1 LYAILILVS
10 LNIFCFFRS
19 FNGFFLADDF
29 SHIDYLHNVFAGHP
43 EMLLQNF
50 FSNWLQAQGTKFF
63 RPFISIT
70 LAWDYLFWKNNPVG
84 FHITNVSLQ
93 IASTVLLFFIV
104 KRLFPISKNRSFALA
119 LASAAIFAV
128 NPLHPE
134 VVSWIIARVDS
145 VAATFLLAAFYLH
158 QRGLGRPKTS
168 WFKISS
174 FASFLI
180 ALMSKETAIVLPAV
194 LFMWHLIF
202 PRNSDASAKTIA
214 EQYTLVQRFKY
225 ALSETWLYWSILLVY
240 LCYRAVAL
248 GTMIGGYGGAV
259 GEGLHSSFLR
269 RWTDPVSIEK
279 VFFPFNDEV
288 FHNSSR
294 LKRWLRWMYQAG
306 AVLFVA
312 NSLFALRCKKLTQY
326 WSMVLFAGAWFLISM
341 VPAYQVWNLSAN
353 LQGSR
358 FIYMGSIPL
367 ALLFSLLVIPVFWRA
382 RKTATE
388 TIGSRHDA
396 NDKSDSESQSIENS
410 TYDHPREH
418 DPIYPAVGSTLT
430 ALSGTICI
438 AFVLVCANIA
448 QKNDSA
454 WFHAGKGVKA
464 LFNEIKL
471 VLAST
476 PANKQI
482 VLLNLPFR
490 YQGAHMLYNGFTFG
504 ALLRPPFMP
513 EDNSKRVQLFEPV
526 EFGDSDLLNL
536 SRLKTIV
543 NGPGKPQV
551 YKWNESDNKLLPVTL
566 NWESQKVD
574 FTKNGAT
581 LVDKGQLVY
590 APKVSL
596 PSGGIDYLLVS
607 MTASNAGKS
616 VSQLEPEFVK
626 LIWSGSSMTFAP
638 ENFLWCKLVHRGNK
652 LIATFNVSEHKRWIE
667 TGTITRIGFQLLPAQ
682 KYTITDLQIL
692 SGNLKDLPVL
702 TASLPADTMSGGMT
716 QDELGMAHPH
726 TKIGYLHYDASRITG
741 ADHVV
746 FQISKPDSWFEQASD
761 TFRSNEKENSQV
773 ELAHVVKMLKGD
785 LIAFPTSELKGPGFY
800 EVRVGAAAKNG
811 DILIGYS
818 DPINFYISEADIHA
832 SK

>member
-1 LYAILILVS
+1 LYAILILVA

-29 SHIDYLHNVFAGHP
+29 SHIDYLHRVFAGHP
-43 EMLLQNF
+43 EMLLENF

-70 LAWDYLFWKNNPVG
+70 LAWDYLFWKNNPIG

-93 IASTVLLFFIV
+93 IASTILLFFVV

-145 VAATFLLAAFYLH
+145 VAATFMMAAFYLH
-158 QRGLGRPKTS
+158 QRGLGRPKTHP
-168 WFKISS
+168 FKILS

-194 LFMWHLIF
+194 LFAWHFVF
-202 PRNSDASAKTIA
+202 PDNSNVAQKNVAR
-214 EQYTLVQRFKY
+214 QYNLAQRLRV
-225 ALSETWLYWSILLVY
+225 ALAATWLYWSVLIVY
-240 LCYRAVAL
+240 LCYRSIAL

-259 GEGLHSSFLR
+259 GEGLQSSFLR
-269 RWTDPVSIEK
+269 RWTDPVSLEK

-294 LKRWLRWMYQAG
+294 LKRWLRWIYQAG
-306 AVLFVA
+306 IILFAA
-312 NSLFALRCKKLTQY
+312 NSLFAILSKKLALY
-326 WSMVLFAGAWFLISM
+326 WSMVLFAGAWLVISM
-341 VPAYQVWNLSAN
+341 MPAYQVWNLSAN

-358 FIYMGSIPL
+358 FMYMGSIPL
-367 ALLFSLLVIPVFWRA
+367 ALLFSLLVIPVFWHI
-382 RKTATE
+382 E
-388 TIGSRHDA
+388 H
-396 NDKSDSESQSIENS
+396 KSAEEINS
-410 TYDHPREH
+410 N
-418 DPIYPAVGSTLT
+418 PISPAIGSTLT
-430 ALSGTICI
+430 ALSGAICV

-454 WFHAGKGVKA
+454 WFHASKGVKA
-464 LFNEIKL
+464 LYNEMKL

-476 PANKQI
+476 PAGKQI

-536 SRLKTIV
+536 SRLKTIA
-543 NGPGKPQV
+543 NSTARPQI
-551 YKWNESDNKLLPVTL
+551 YKWNEIDHKLFPVSL
-566 NWESQKVD
+566 NWESAHVD
-574 FTKNGAT
+574 FKKSGAT
-581 LVDKGQLVY
+581 SVDKDQLVY
-590 APKVSL
+590 APKVL
-596 PSGGIDYLLVS
+596 LAAGGIDYLEVT
-607 MTASNAGKS
+607 MNATNS
-616 VSQLEPEFVK
+616 DRSANQPEFVK

-638 ENFLWCKLVHRGNK
+638 ENFLWCKLKLQDNR
-652 LIATFNVSEHKRWIE
+652 LIARFNVSEHKRWIE

-682 KYTITDLQIL
+682 KYTITDLRIV
-692 SGNLKDLPVL
+692 SGDLENLPTL
-702 TASLPADTMSGGMT
+702 TPGLPADTMSGGMA

-726 TKIGYLHYDASRITG
+726 RKIGYLHYDASKIIG

-761 TFRSNEKENSQV
+761 TFRSTEKENEQI
-773 ELAHVVKMLKGD
+773 EIAHVAKPLKGD
-785 LIAFPTSELKGPGFY
+785 LVVFPTSELKSPGFY
-800 EVRVGAAAKNG
+800 EIRVGAAARNG

-818 DPINFYISEADIHA
+818 DPINFYISEADMHA
-832 SK
+832 K

>member
-1 LYAILILVS
+1 LYAILILVA

-29 SHIDYLHNVFAGHP
+29 SHIDYLHRVFAGHP

-93 IASTVLLFFIV
+93 IASTILLFFIV

-158 QRGLGRPKTS
+158 QRGLGKPKTHR
-168 WFKISS
+168 FKILS

-180 ALMSKETAIVLPAV
+180 ALMSKETAIVLPPV
-194 LFMWHLIF
+194 LFAWHFIF
-202 PRNSDASAKTIA
+202 PHNSNAADKTVTA
-214 EQYTLVQRFKY
+214 HFNLVQRFKG
-225 ALSETWLYWSILLVY
+225 ALSATWLYWSVLLVY
-240 LCYRAVAL
+240 LCYRSIAL

-259 GEGLHSSFLR
+259 GEGLQNSFLR
-269 RWTDPVSIEK
+269 RWTDPVSLEK

-294 LKRWLRWMYQAG
+294 LKRWLRWIYQAG
-306 AVLFVA
+306 IILFAA
-312 NSLFALRCKKLTQY
+312 NSIFAIRSKKLALY
-326 WSMVLFAGAWFLISM
+326 WSMVLFAGAWFVISM

-367 ALLFSLLVIPVFWRA
+367 ALLFSLLVIPVFWQA
-382 RKTATE
+382 DQTSAE
-388 TIGSRHDA
+388 ASDNIDGS
-396 NDKSDSESQSIENS
+396 NSISVDSSPKN
-410 TYDHPREH
+410 
-418 DPIYPAVGSTLT
+418 DPISPAIGSTLM
-430 ALSGTICI
+430 ALSGAICV
-438 AFVLVCANIA
+438 AFVLICANIT

-454 WFHAGKGVKA
+454 WFHASKGVKA
-464 LFNEIKL
+464 LYNEVKL
-471 VLAST
+471 VLAGT
-476 PANKQI
+476 PADKQI

-536 SRLKTIV
+536 SRLKTV
-543 NGPGKPQV
+543 ANGPSSPQV
-551 YKWNESDNKLLPVTL
+551 YKWNESDNKLLPVSL
-566 NWESQKVD
+566 NWESARVD
-574 FTKNGAT
+574 FKKSGAT
-581 LVDKGQLVY
+581 AVDKDQLVY
-590 APKVSL
+590 APKVLL
-596 PSGGIDYLLVS
+596 PAGGIDYLQVTMS
-607 MTASNAGKS
+607 STNPDKS
-616 VSQLEPEFVK
+616 ANQPEFVK

-638 ENFLWCKLVHRGNK
+638 ENFLWCKLKNQNNK
-652 LIATFNVSEHKRWIE
+652 LIARFNVSEHKRWIE

-682 KYTITDLQIL
+682 KYTITDLQIETGDL
-692 SGNLKDLPVL
+692 KNLPIL
-702 TASLPADTMSGGMT
+702 TPSLPADTRSGGMS

-726 TKIGYLHYDASRITG
+726 RKIGYLHYDASKSAG

-761 TFRSNEKENSQV
+761 TFRTNEKTNAQV
-773 ELAHVVKMLKGD
+773 EIVHLAKPLKGD
-785 LIAFPTSELKGPGFY
+785 LVAFPTSELKQPGFY
-800 EVRVGAAAKNG
+800 EVRVGAATKNG

-818 DPINFYISEADIHA
+818 DPINFYISEADINA

>member
-1 LYAILILVS
+1 LYAILILVA

-29 SHIDYLHNVFAGHP
+29 SHIDYLHRVFAGHP

-145 VAATFLLAAFYLH
+145 VAATFMLAAFYLH
-158 QRGLGRPKTS
+158 QRGLGKPKAH
-168 WFKISS
+168 WFKILS
-174 FASFLI
+174 FASFLV

-194 LFMWHLIF
+194 LFAWHFIF
-202 PRNSDASAKTIA
+202 PRKSGAVEKTVA
-214 EQYTLVQRFKY
+214 EQYNLGQRFKC

-240 LCYRAVAL
+240 LCYRSIAL

-259 GEGLHSSFLR
+259 GEGLQSSFVR

-294 LKRWLRWMYQAG
+294 LKRWLRWLYQAG
-306 AVLFVA
+306 IILFVA
-312 NSLFALRCKKLTQY
+312 NSVFALRSKKLALY
-326 WSMVLFAGAWFLISM
+326 WSMVLFAGAWFVVSM

-367 ALLFSLLVIPVFWRA
+367 ALLFSLLVIPVFWQA
-382 RKTATE
+382 EQTATE
-388 TIGSRHDA
+388 T
-396 NDKSDSESQSIENS
+396 KK
-410 TYDHPREH
+410 H
-418 DPIYPAVGSTLT
+418 DPISPAIGSTLT
-430 ALSGTICI
+430 AFSGAICI
-438 AFVLVCANIA
+438 AFVLICANIA

-454 WFHAGKGVKA
+454 WFHASKGVKA
-464 LFNEIKL
+464 LYNEMKL

-476 PANKQI
+476 PADKQI

-536 SRLKTIV
+536 SRLKTV
-543 NGPGKPQV
+543 ANGLAKPQI
-551 YKWNESDNKLLPVTL
+551 YKWNESDNKLLPVSL

-574 FTKNGAT
+574 FKKIGAT
-581 LVDKGQLVY
+581 SIDKGQLVY

-596 PSGGIDYLLVS
+596 PAGGIDYLLVT
-607 MTASNAGKS
+607 MTASHSDKS

-638 ENFLWCKLVHRGNK
+638 ENFLWCKLTHQGNK
-652 LIATFNVSEHKRWIE
+652 LIARFNVSEHKRWIE

-682 KYTITDLQIL
+682 KYTIADLQIV
-692 SGNLKDLPVL
+692 SGDLNDLPVL
-702 TASLPADTMSGGMT
+702 TPSLPADTMSGGMT

-726 TKIGYLHYDASRITG
+726 RKIGYLHYDASRIAG

-773 ELAHVVKMLKGD
+773 ELAHIVKALKGD
-785 LIAFPTSELKGPGFY
+785 LVVFPTNELKGPGFY

-818 DPINFYISEADIHA
+818 DPINFYISEADIHD